1 MRLTPKTIT
10 PASPP
15 RTTLVIT
22 ATLPATLS
30 IFWNGCHLGLS
41 IAAVPSSATASA
53 DFRAR

>member
-10 PASPP
+10 PAFPP

-30 IFWNGCHLGLS
+30 IFWNGQPGALAGVG
-41 IAAVPSSATASA
+41 AVCLR
-53 DFRAR
+53 DR